1 MTDLVTKI
9 ARRKEETLVIYH
21 NPKHFECFKGY
32 SKTKTQVWNHF
43 GLYSEKVFFYLIP
56 AKPKN

>member
-9 ARRKEETLVIYH
+9 ARREEGTLVIYH
-21 NPKHFECFKGY
+21 NPKHFECFNSY